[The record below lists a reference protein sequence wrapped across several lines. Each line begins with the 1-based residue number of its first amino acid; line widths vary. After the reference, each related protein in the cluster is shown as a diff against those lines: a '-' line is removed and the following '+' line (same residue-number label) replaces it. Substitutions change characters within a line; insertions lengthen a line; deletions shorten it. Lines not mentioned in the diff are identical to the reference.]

1 MPSLLLF
8 FKPRCLVLA
17 QFSSIYLFNLS
28 NLSVCTH
35 KWHKANSTIRRIL
48 TALYTLKC
56 TRDPLI
62 NRSLLCRNP
71 RILQG
76 DFKLYKYNIDVVEK
90 IALSVKCSFHFT
102 TFTHASEQK
111 ASSLS
116 SCTSIV
122 FLTKL
127 NYPYTLTFINNP
139 TNINFDPNT

>member
-1 MPSLLLF
+1 MQSLLLF
-8 FKPRCLVLA
+8 FKPSCLVLA

-28 NLSVCTH
+28 NLSTCTSQMAQSECNH
-35 KWHKANSTIRRIL
+35 PRHFD
-48 TALYTLKC
+48 ALYTLKF
-56 TRDPLI
+56 TLDPLI
-62 NRSLLCRNP
+62 NRSLLCKNP

-76 DFKLYKYNIDVVEK
+76 DFQLYQYNIDVMEK

-102 TFTHASEQK
+102 TFTHTSEQK

-127 NYPYTLTFINNP
+127 SYPYTLTFINDT
-139 TNINFDPNT
+139 TNINFDPDT

>member
-35 KWHKANSTIRRIL
+35 KWHKANSTIRCIL

-62 NRSLLCRNP
+62 NRSLLYRNP

-76 DFKLYKYNIDVVEK
+76 DFKLYKYNIDVMEK

-122 FLTKL
+122 FLAKL

>member
-76 DFKLYKYNIDVVEK
+76 DFKLYKYNIDVMEK
-90 IALSVKCSFHFT
+90 NSAFSKVFISFHYIYPRLRTKSVLAFLMYEHC
-102 TFTHASEQK
+102 FLNEIK
-111 ASSLS
+111 LSL
-116 SCTSIV
+116 
-122 FLTKL
+122 
-127 NYPYTLTFINNP
+127 YP
-139 TNINFDPNT
+139 NFYQ

>member
-62 NRSLLCRNP
+62 NRSLLCRSP

-76 DFKLYKYNIDVVEK
+76 DFKLYKYNIDVMEK
-90 IALSVKCSFHFT
+90 NSAFSKVFISFHYIYPRLRTKSVLAFLMYEHC
-102 TFTHASEQK
+102 FLNEIK
-111 ASSLS
+111 LSL
-116 SCTSIV
+116 
-122 FLTKL
+122 
-127 NYPYTLTFINNP
+127 YP
-139 TNINFDPNT
+139 NFYQ